1 MNSVLIIDDEDAVRY
16 SLVDYFED
24 QEWDSIQASSAEE
37 ALVVL
42 RKEQPDA
49 AVVDIRLPG
58 MDGNDFIRET
68 LKENTTTVFVIS
80 TGSPEYL
87 VPDDLQA
94 SPQVYSGV
102 FKKPVSDMAA
112 LEKVLCELIAS
123 LVKNKR

>member
-1 MNSVLIIDDEDAVRY
+1 MNTVLIIDDEDAVRY

-24 QEWDSIQASSAEE
+24 QEWNSIQAGSAEE
-37 ALVVL
+37 ALIVL

-58 MDGNDFIRET
+58 MDGSDFIRET

-80 TGSPEYL
+80 TGSPEYQ

-94 SPQVYSGV
+94 SPQVYSEL
-102 FKKPVSDMAA
+102 FKKPVSDMAD
-112 LEKVLCELIAS
+112 LEKVLCELIET
-123 LVKNKR
+123 LGKNKK